1 MRTAA
6 SIVAMSSQHSK
17 AIPRTKPTMNTAEW
31 MKYRSSGLESE
42 YGGEGMLYEVKRFYY
57 CPFCGDVYDNELE
70 AEWCRD
76 DCAKKEKIWS
86 TQKIVCSACGRY
98 FETEKEF
105 CDHLLGCKGE
115 TCATCEHCDLE
126 MRRSGPCREMN
137 GSKVI
142 EACSHFVRALK

>member
-1 MRTAA
+1 MMNPVCGVNCMT
-6 SIVAMSSQHSK
+6 IVKTLKHAPTTRITVVMITKGERENDSK
-17 AIPRTKPTMNTAEW
+17 N
-31 MKYRSSGLESE
+31 
-42 YGGEGMLYEVKRFYY
+42 GGEGMLYEVKRFYY
-57 CPFCGDVYDNELE
+57 CPFCDDVYDNELE